1 MLSNDFKRSPIQIAI
16 GIVSLVFFVLGITL
30 VLALPVFT
38 ASAGGVVSQ
47 DFYVFDDYYDMFS
60 SALVIF
66 GGLLLFLSLELGANS
81 LMFACCMKA
90 KNVSYED
97 FAPTARFALGNNAKG
112 TEKKSGLSASKVKA
126 ILIGQAATAGV
137 SFLVGLICLFLA
149 SSSFASANDLDA
161 YYLRLGSGGIS
172 FIVLMVMGGI
182 LGAVSSGWTAA
193 SSIDHVAKAKHPSP
207 SSGAN

>member
-1 MLSNDFKRSPIQIAI
+1 M
-16 GIVSLVFFVLGITL
+16 
-30 VLALPVFT
+30 
-38 ASAGGVVSQ
+38 
-47 DFYVFDDYYDMFS
+47 
-60 SALVIF
+60 
-66 GGLLLFLSLELGANS
+66 
-81 LMFACCMKA
+81 
-90 KNVSYED
+90 
-97 FAPTARFALGNNAKG
+97 
-112 TEKKSGLSASKVKA
+112 
-126 ILIGQAATAGV
+126 IGQAATAGV

-193 SSIDHVAKAKHPSP
+193 CSIDHVAKAKHPSP